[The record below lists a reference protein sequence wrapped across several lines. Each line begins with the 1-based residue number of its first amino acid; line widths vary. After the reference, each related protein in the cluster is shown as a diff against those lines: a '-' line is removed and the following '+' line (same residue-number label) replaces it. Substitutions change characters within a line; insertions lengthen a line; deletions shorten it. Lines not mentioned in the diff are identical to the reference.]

1 MSAAAVA
8 IAASKQQIGEN
19 MITPHFP
26 PAFRTLARIITCAA
40 VLAMLVIPGTIA
52 SSNAAL
58 AKVGLRSASQRT
70 ISPASAATAVAY
82 NSIPAPL
89 PPNVPSLGYQA
100 NQTAEFGDLIQFAGT
115 NRTLGAVTLVMSD
128 WALASDYGSSSPTWS
143 YPLTLNLYN
152 VNNSGPNPEPGALIA
167 TRTNTFAIPW
177 RPPANPNCS
186 GNDWKASDNNC
197 YAGLAFT
204 ISFDF
209 SGVVVPN
216 QIIYGLLFN
225 TTTWGPNP
233 TGVPGPYESLNFG
246 LADVP
251 PSIGTNPLPDTAYWN
266 TETASD
272 YADGGK
278 AGVGIFRQDTAWTPY
293 SGAITF
299 NVVLPFDTCLQDN
312 ATGDFIQWN
321 SATGAY
327 QFTHCGKNGFV
338 LSGTGTVATA
348 SGMKTLK
355 DKESDRNIS
364 ANFNTGQLTGT
375 GNVSVIPAPG
385 LSTIYR
391 INDTNPHPTC
401 TCGL

>member
-1 MSAAAVA
+1 MT
-8 IAASKQQIGEN
+8 
-19 MITPHFP
+19 TPHSP
-26 PAFRTLARIITCAA
+26 LASRTLARVIACATVLALSSITGIVASPNPAVHTAA
-40 VLAMLVIPGTIA
+40 VDKARIRTAG
-52 SSNAAL
+52 
-58 AKVGLRSASQRT
+58 QRT
-70 ISPASAATAVAY
+70 ISPASSGTAVAY

-115 NRTLGAVTLVMSD
+115 NRTLATVTLVMSD
-128 WALASDYGSSSPTWS
+128 WALASDFGSSSPTWS

-152 VNNSGPNPEPGALIA
+152 VNNAGPNPEPGSLIA

-177 RPPANPNCS
+177 RPPADPTCP
-186 GNDWKASDNNC
+186 GGIDYRAGDGNC

-204 ISFDF
+204 ITFDF

-233 TGVPGPYESLNFG
+233 TGLAGPYESLNLG
-246 LADVP
+246 LAGVS
-251 PSIGTNPLPDTAYWN
+251 PSVGTNPLPDTAYWN
-266 TETASD
+266 TATPAN

-278 AGVGIFRQDTAWTPY
+278 AGSGIFRQDTNWSPF

-299 NVVLPFDTCLQDN
+299 NTVLPFDTCLQDN
-312 ATGDFIQWN
+312 ATGDFLQWN

-338 LSGTGTVATA
+338 LSGTGTAATA
-348 SGMKTLK
+348 NGLKTLK
-355 DKESDRNIS
+355 DKQADRNITAS
-364 ANFNTGQLTGT
+364 FNTGQLTGT
-375 GNVSVIPAPG
+375 SNVIVIPAPG
-385 LSTIYR
+385 LNTMYR
-391 INDTNPHPTC
+391 INDTNPHPSC
-401 TCGL
+401 TCAG